1 MTAFLGER
9 ARPSPAGRFERP
21 LLARQDRILGVTFT
35 HALPLAESFPGARAG
50 RPPSSPEVSE
60 NP

>member
-21 LLARQDRILGVTFT
+21 LLARQDGILGVTFT
-35 HALPLAESFPGARAG
+35 HALPPAESFPGAPG
-50 RPPSSPEVSE
+50 RKAAQLPGSL
-60 NP
+60 